1 MLIEEPNELKEK
13 IDLITSQYTKT
24 YINAIK

>member
-13 IDLITSQYTKT
+13 IDLIISQYTKT
-24 YINAIK
+24 YINATK